1 MTSDKQELRIQKT
14 RSRLN
19 GFCFKPS
26 SARFLLVTC
35 RWAIVTA
42 LSVLLVQSSIALRT
56 PRQSPKN
63 TRTTSRPNIL
73 WILGD
78 DLGPQLGCYGTPLVR
93 TPNIDRLASE
103 GARYTNAFTTAPV
116 CSPSRSALI
125 TGMYQTTIGAHDHR
139 SHQDDGYTLPSNVKL
154 LTDHFR
160 KAGYFTAN
168 VTTPAPN
175 LKVAGKTDFNFSA
188 PKPFDGTDWSQR
200 APGQPFY
207 AQVNF
212 YEPHRTPGGYSQ
224 QPVRNQKHTVDPAK
238 VRLPPYFPDH
248 QVVRQDWAD
257 YLNSIQILDAKVG
270 AVLDRLEREGLAD
283 NTIVMFF
290 SDNGQCHIRGKVWLY
305 DAGIHIPLIIRHPKE
320 IKAGTVRDE
329 LVSGIDITATTL
341 SLAGISVP
349 PNMHGQVFLGDMAR
363 PRKYI
368 FAARDRCGEAVDRVR
383 AVRSARYKLIRNYRP
398 EIPYTQPHNYIETH
412 YPTIGILRQFYKEGR
427 LNTVQSLFMQPR
439 KPAEELYDII
449 ADPYEVN
456 NLAASVRHQ
465 AVRNEL
471 RQALD
476 EWMRASDRTQH

>member
-1 MTSDKQELRIQKT
+1 M
-14 RSRLN
+14 N
-19 GFCFKPS
+19 AFCFKPY
-26 SARFLLVTC
+26 SARFLLITC
-35 RWAIVTA
+35 YLALVTA
-42 LSVLLVQSSIALRT
+42 LSVLPAQSSIVART
-56 PRQSPKN
+56 PRQSPTN
-63 TRTTSRPNIL
+63 TRATPRPNIL

-78 DLGPQLGCYGTPLVR
+78 DLGRQLGCYGTPLVR
-93 TPNIDRLASE
+93 TPNIDRLARE

-139 SHQDDGYTLPSNVKL
+139 SHQNDGYTLPSNVKL

-168 VTTPAPN
+168 VTTPAPG

-188 PKPFDGTDWSQR
+188 PKPFDGTDWNQS

-212 YEPHRTPGGYSQ
+212 FEPHRTSGGYSQ

-248 QVVRQDWAD
+248 PVVREDWAD
-257 YLNSIQILDAKVG
+257 YLNAIQILDAKVG
-270 AVLDRLEREGLAD
+270 AVLDRLEREGLTD
-283 NTIVMFF
+283 NTVVMFF

-305 DAGIHIPLIIRHPKE
+305 DAGIHIPLIIRYPKW

-329 LVSGIDITATTL
+329 LVSSIDITATAL
-341 SLAGISVP
+341 SLAGILVP
-349 PNMHGQVFLGDMAR
+349 ANMQGQVFLGSSAR
-363 PRKYI
+363 QREYI

-383 AVRSARYKLIRNYRP
+383 AVRSGRYKLIRNYRP
-398 EIPYTQPHNYIETH
+398 EIPYAQPHNYIDTH
-412 YPTIGILRQFYKEGR
+412 YPTLGILRQFYQEGR
-427 LNTVQSLFMQPR
+427 LNTVQSLFMQLR
-439 KPAEELYDII
+439 KPAEELYDT
-449 ADPYEVN
+449 ATDPYEVN
-456 NLAASVRHQ
+456 NLAASVKHQ

-471 RQALD
+471 GQALD
-476 EWMRASDRTQH
+476 GWMKAYDRTQH